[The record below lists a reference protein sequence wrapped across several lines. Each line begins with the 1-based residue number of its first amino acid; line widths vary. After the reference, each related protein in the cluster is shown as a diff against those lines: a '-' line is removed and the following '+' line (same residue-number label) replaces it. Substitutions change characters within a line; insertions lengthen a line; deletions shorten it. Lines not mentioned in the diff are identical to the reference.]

1 MKQSLL
7 ISALGVGLLTGCA
20 NSIPIGSLYTK
31 VKLPVSATANSQA
44 ATKKGTSQCTSILG
58 LFATGDASIEAAK
71 QNGGITK
78 VTHVDYDA
86 DNILGVYGKYTT
98 TVYGE

>member
-7 ISALGVGLLTGCA
+7 LTTLCAGLLTGCA
-20 NSIPIGSLYTK
+20 NSIPIGALYTN
-31 VKLPVSATANSQA
+31 VKLPVSATANAQA
-44 ATKKGTSQCTSILG
+44 PTKKGTAQCTSILG

-78 VTHVDYDA
+78 ITHVDYDA
-86 DNILGVYGKYTT
+86 SNVLGIYGKYTV
-98 TVYGE
+98 TVYG